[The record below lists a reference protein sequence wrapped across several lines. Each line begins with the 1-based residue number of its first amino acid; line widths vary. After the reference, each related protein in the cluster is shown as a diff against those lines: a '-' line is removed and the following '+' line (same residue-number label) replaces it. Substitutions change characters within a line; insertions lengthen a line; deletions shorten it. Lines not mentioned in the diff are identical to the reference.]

1 LDRQKVL
8 AVLREILEVTKEIDI
23 YAISLNPDSS
33 GDFSL
38 KITCTLDESVENC
51 IKPIL
56 ARNKL
61 TMKQEDGFLSIYSAK
76 P

>member
-1 LDRQKVL
+1 MDRQKLL

-23 YAISLNPDSS
+23 YAISLNQDNS
-33 GDFSL
+33 GDFYL
-38 KITCTLDESVENC
+38 KITCTLDESVKNC

-61 TMKQEDGFLSIYSAK
+61 AMKQEGEFLIIH
-76 P
+76 